1 MSGERAR
8 ILKMVADKVIS
19 VNEAEELLEALKNNG
34 GPSEGPKGV
43 AMEIGK
49 KDPKFL
55 YVKVT
60 GNDRDNVDVRVP
72 LGLLRAGMRFTSL
85 IPPQAMLHINS
96 SMHEKGIDFDFNNIK
111 PDDINELIKNLAEM
125 EVNVNS
131 KNGENVR
138 VFCA

>member
-8 ILKMVADKVIS
+8 ILKMVAEKVIS
-19 VNEAEELLEALKNNG
+19 VSEAEELLEALKNTAGLG
-34 GPSEGPKGV
+34 GEQKAVGAEPVVKNPKY
-43 AMEIGK
+43 I
-49 KDPKFL
+49 

-60 GNDRDNVDVRVP
+60 GNDNVDVRVP

-85 IPPQAMLHINS
+85 IPPQAIRHINS
-96 SMHEKGIDFDFNNIK
+96 SMHEKGLDFDFNNIK